1 MARKRGVSK
10 FMPQVLGICMM
21 LLSIIQI
28 AGALRRKA
36 TQVSPGPLAGQA
48 ENAVTAANPEDAKE
62 HFDEEGYI
70 KGANMRSVF
79 IIAAMLAFYVAAFK
93 ALGFILSSVLFLL
106 GSITFLTPKEKRN
119 WFWIS
124 GLSAGIPIAVYFLF
138 VSGFKLN
145 LPPGILDF

>member
-1 MARKRGVSK
+1 
-10 FMPQVLGICMM
+10 
-21 LLSIIQI
+21 
-28 AGALRRKA
+28 
-36 TQVSPGPLAGQA
+36 
-48 ENAVTAANPEDAKE
+48 
-62 HFDEEGYI
+62 
-70 KGANMRSVF
+70 MRSVF